1 MENQGQAAQISSSTK
16 GLREVMKRLGALIDE
31 ETIALQAN
39 KLEELEY
46 FSEQKN
52 RILFEFNRA
61 MIAAGNV
68 SGIPGLFKDVERLRS
83 RLAKNKTMLKQQLAA
98 VKEFSGFLEGEAR
111 RHETDGTYSQSIC
124 RFGNGG

>member
-46 FSEQKN
+46 FRDRKS
-52 RILFEFNRA
+52 
-61 MIAAGNV
+61 V
-68 SGIPGLFKDVERLRS
+68 V
-83 RLAKNKTMLKQQLAA
+83 
-98 VKEFSGFLEGEAR
+98 
-111 RHETDGTYSQSIC
+111 
-124 RFGNGG
+124 